1 MCEPIA
7 VGVAVHV
14 LSRIADRI
22 LDSFWKETGSEKYPY
37 IDLEGSMGYSVT
49 NRNVLQVG
57 NRLSELPELS
67 GLSGL
72 SELSELSELPEEPYE
87 AYSTIS
93 GRFYVPEIV
102 RDLLGGDEIVLLL
115 VYEEDTQEVSLFETS
130 LDLGYTITLPPGTYS
145 FFTFLLDPEAEDMFE
160 ALIYAI
166 GFPGT
171 DALNFQ
177 DLESFSLENPEEIW
191 NFVDLTPIWLAEN
204 GSFHLDIVFVDTDM
218 IPDFPMSML
227 ELF

>member
-14 LSRIADRI
+14 LSSIADRI
-22 LDSFWKETGSEKYPY
+22 LNSFWKETGSEKYPY

-49 NRNVLQVG
+49 DRNILQVG
-57 NRLSELPELS
+57 NRLSEFS
-67 GLSGL
+67 G
-72 SELSELSELPEEPYE
+72 LPEEPYE
-87 AYSTIS
+87 AYSTVS
-93 GRFYVPEIV
+93 GGFYVPEIV

-115 VYEEDTQEVSLFETS
+115 VYEEDSQEVSLFEAS

-218 IPDFPMSML
+218 IPDFPMFMF